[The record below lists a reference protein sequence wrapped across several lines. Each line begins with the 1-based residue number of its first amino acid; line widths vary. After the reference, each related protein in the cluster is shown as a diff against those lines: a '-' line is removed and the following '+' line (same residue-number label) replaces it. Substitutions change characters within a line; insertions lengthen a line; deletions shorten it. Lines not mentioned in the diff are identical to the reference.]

1 MKKLQSQ
8 LKTISKTLTTLS
20 KQVEKISAQMAKA
33 KPAAKPAK
41 KAAPAKA
48 KKVAKKPA
56 KKAASAKKA
65 ATVLENVYGVIKKNK
80 NGVNIDKLKKQTKL
94 EPRQLSN
101 ALYKL
106 TKKGMIKTKSR
117 GVYVPA

>member
-48 KKVAKKPA
+48 KKVVKKPA
-56 KKAASAKKA
+56 KKAAGGKPT
-65 ATVLENVYGVIKKNK
+65 TVLENVYAVIKKNK

-117 GVYVPA
+117 GVYVTA